1 MNAFPTDA
9 HLHIT
14 VEPRLTRHLSQTIQT
29 VELLELNA
37 EGLYEYLAQAAEA
50 NPMML
55 VQRTPLPELPLHAR
69 CEGFDVGDLGMHD
82 EQELGAYLR
91 RQLAFLKLR
100 KEKARIAAYLVE
112 SLDENGFFR
121 EDCASAARE
130 LGVSEA
136 AVKDALEAV
145 QSLEPAGIGARSLQ
159 ECLLLQLRRLPQR
172 NALAERIVGM
182 HWELFLRRPRA
193 GMLADFLDMPQEKA
207 EQALALI
214 ADLNPRPANGFSH
227 DDPQYVIPDAYLI
240 NGEDGLHVQLVD
252 SCTLTID
259 ESYPSLFADT
269 DDAQVR
275 QFLSQCAHQADRL
288 QSRLFYRNAL
298 LQKILLV
305 AAQQQAAYFVGGE
318 KKPLRQKD
326 VAALLGVN
334 VSTISRA
341 IQGKYISVDGRCIRV
356 RELFSRPSAGNR
368 ARSTHSIQQQILA
381 LIEAE
386 DPQRPLSDQKI
397 HEQLAQSGVAVS
409 RRLIAKYRALA
420 QIPSAYA
427 RKITRESTGRNVV
440 SAGGEKE

>member
-1 MNAFPTDA
+1 MGWGCQVGHKSSPEELQTPLVLQPMQCA
-9 HLHIT
+9 
-14 VEPRLTRHLSQTIQT
+14 RHLETAATQ
-29 VELLELNA
+29 LL
-37 EGLYEYLAQAAEA
+37 GQAYH
-50 NPMML
+50 L
-55 VQRTPLPELPLHAR
+55 DDHT
-69 CEGFDVGDLGMHD
+69 
-82 EQELGAYLR
+82 LGAYGVAAVAMDKVDDAAVD
-91 RQLAFLKLR
+91 AF
-100 KEKARIAAYLVE
+100 AVAAPT
-112 SLDENGFFR
+112 
-121 EDCASAARE
+121 A
-130 LGVSEA
+130 GVS
-136 AVKDALEAV
+136 
-145 QSLEPAGIGARSLQ
+145 
-159 ECLLLQLRRLPQR
+159 LLDKRREKIEVVDTEDRKTVYQL
-172 NALAERIVGM
+172 I
-182 HWELFLRRPRA
+182 
-193 GMLADFLDMPQEKA
+193 DF
-207 EQALALI
+207 
-214 ADLNPRPANGFSH
+214 
-227 DDPQYVIPDAYLI
+227 V
-240 NGEDGLHVQLVD
+240 
-252 SCTLTID
+252 
-259 ESYPSLFADT
+259 FADT

>member
-14 VEPRLTRHLSQTIQT
+14 VEPRLTRHLSQTIQMA
-29 VELLELNA
+29 ELLELNS

-69 CEGFDVGDLGMHD
+69 CE
-82 EQELGAYLR
+82 EELGAYLR

-100 KEKARIAAYLVE
+100 KEKSRIAAYLVE

-136 AVKDALEAV
+136 AVKDALETV

-193 GMLADFLDMPQEKA
+193 GMLAGFLDVPQEKA

-259 ESYPSLFADT
+259 ESYPDT

-275 QFLSQCAHQADRL
+275 QFLSQCAYQAGRL

-420 QIPSAYA
+420 QIPPAYA

>member
-1 MNAFPTDA
+1 M
-9 HLHIT
+9 
-14 VEPRLTRHLSQTIQT
+14 
-29 VELLELNA
+29 
-37 EGLYEYLAQAAEA
+37 
-50 NPMML
+50 
-55 VQRTPLPELPLHAR
+55 
-69 CEGFDVGDLGMHD
+69 
-82 EQELGAYLR
+82 
-91 RQLAFLKLR
+91 
-100 KEKARIAAYLVE
+100 
-112 SLDENGFFR
+112 
-121 EDCASAARE
+121 
-130 LGVSEA
+130 SEA

-172 NALAERIVGM
+172 NALAEKIVGM

-193 GMLADFLDMPQEKA
+193 GMLADFLDVPQEKA

>member
-1 MNAFPTDA
+1 MNEASVRVCFGCLMHDIGKPVLRAGGQTGDHSSLGYAYLKKLWPQDQNILDCVRLHHAAALRAAPPAEDSLAWIACIADNISAAADRRSMDTEESGFRRHLPLAPVFSHMNGEHPGKAVSPVPQTGQLHLPLENMDALTAAQYQTAVDALAPRLAELPRTEQWLNSLLCLLESYLSAFPSSTN
-9 HLHIT
+9 T
-14 VEPRLTRHLSQTIQT
+14 
-29 VELLELNA
+29 A
-37 EGLYEYLAQAAEA
+37 E
-50 NPMML
+50 
-55 VQRTPLPELPLHAR
+55 
-69 CEGFDVGDLGMHD
+69 
-82 EQELGAYLR
+82 
-91 RQLAFLKLR
+91 
-100 KEKARIAAYLVE
+100 
-112 SLDENGFFR
+112 S
-121 EDCASAARE
+121 
-130 LGVSEA
+130 
-136 AVKDALEAV
+136 
-145 QSLEPAGIGARSLQ
+145 
-159 ECLLLQLRRLPQR
+159 
-172 NALAERIVGM
+172 
-182 HWELFLRRPRA
+182 
-193 GMLADFLDMPQEKA
+193 
-207 EQALALI
+207 
-214 ADLNPRPANGFSH
+214 
-227 DDPQYVIPDAYLI
+227 PDI
-240 NGEDGLHVQLVD
+240 
-252 SCTLTID
+252 
-259 ESYPSLFADT
+259 SLFADT

-275 QFLSQCAHQADRL
+275 QFLSQCAYQAGRL

-420 QIPSAYA
+420 QIPPAYA

>member
-1 MNAFPTDA
+1 MTELEHEIERRRTFAIISHPDA
-9 HLHIT
+9 GKT
-14 VEPRLTRHLSQTIQT
+14 TLTEKFLLYGGAIQT
-29 VELLELNA
+29 AGSVKGKATAKHAVSDWMELEKQR
-37 EGLYEYLAQAAEA
+37 GISITSSVMQFEY
-50 NPMML
+50 
-55 VQRTPLPELPLHAR
+55 
-69 CEGFDVGDLGMHD
+69 
-82 EQELGAYLR
+82 
-91 RQLAFLKLR
+91 
-100 KEKARIAAYLVE
+100 
-112 SLDENGFFR
+112 
-121 EDCASAARE
+121 
-130 LGVSEA
+130 
-136 AVKDALEAV
+136 
-145 QSLEPAGIGARSLQ
+145 
-159 ECLLLQLRRLPQR
+159 
-172 NALAERIVGM
+172 
-182 HWELFLRRPRA
+182 
-193 GMLADFLDMPQEKA
+193 
-207 EQALALI
+207 
-214 ADLNPRPANGFSH
+214 

-275 QFLSQCAHQADRL
+275 QFLSQCAYQAGRL

-420 QIPSAYA
+420 QIPPAYA
-427 RKITRESTGRNVV
+427 RKITREIQR
-440 SAGGEKE
+440 